1 MFWGLARALRQRRTG
16 AWLLFW
22 LVLFYPAIYYFVY
35 AIPRYRHA
43 IEPEMVI
50 LCVFL
55 LTEAGKKSTASLPDR
70 S

>member
-1 MFWGLARALRQRRTG
+1 
-16 AWLLFW
+16 
-22 LVLFYPAIYYFVY
+22 LVLLYPAIYYFVY

-55 LTEAGKKSTASLPDR
+55 LTEAGKKSMASLPDR